1 MYLVLPVWLS
11 PSKGGTWC
19 PSEGPRGG
27 YVSSGT
33 HQLHALQPI
42 DAAHSCALDAG
53 TPAATASFS
62 STTLYSSF
70 SIALPVSSMLLHAR
84 TPAHIITTL
93 HYDYLS
99 CYQGKKK
106 KNYSFLVSQ
115 SGGTC
120 MSMFLKFS
128 HNLLTE
134 AMRQFS
140 TVFQVDQHNAQFLGF
155 SNENLKKFYVKWWDK
170 FNFER
175 IVAQV

>member
-1 MYLVLPVWLS
+1 MTIFLVI
-11 PSKGGTWC
+11 K
-19 PSEGPRGG
+19 E
-27 YVSSGT
+27 
-33 HQLHALQPI
+33 
-42 DAAHSCALDAG
+42 
-53 TPAATASFS
+53 
-62 STTLYSSF
+62 
-70 SIALPVSSMLLHAR
+70 
-84 TPAHIITTL
+84 
-93 HYDYLS
+93 
-99 CYQGKKK
+99 KKK
-106 KNYSFLVSQ
+106 RIIPSWFLMTIFLVVIKEKKRKNYSFFVSQ

-175 IVAQV
+175 INCCPSLERISLSSNSREFLSKQINSPNCAEN